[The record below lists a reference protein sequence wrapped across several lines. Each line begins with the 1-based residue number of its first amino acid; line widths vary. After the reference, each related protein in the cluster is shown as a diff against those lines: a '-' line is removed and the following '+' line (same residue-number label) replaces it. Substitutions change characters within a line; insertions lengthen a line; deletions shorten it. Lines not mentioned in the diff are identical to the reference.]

1 MPLPMND
8 VSTIL
13 WRERQL
19 LELLLFKLEEEQLL
33 LAAGRARWL
42 ARAAHEVETVL
53 DAIKTAE
60 LARAMEVEA
69 AARELGLGPNPSLG
83 ELIDIAP
90 DPWRGILT
98 DHRDAFLTMT
108 QEILSVA
115 GSNRELLARGQR
127 AVQDALVFVNGVDAD
142 TYTPGGTRSDRSSSS
157 LIVNEVL

>member
-1 MPLPMND
+1 MSLNN

-42 ARAAHEVETVL
+42 AQAANEVETVL
-53 DAIKTAE
+53 EEIKNAE
-60 LARAMEVEA
+60 LARSIEVDAVASELRLGPDVSLGDLIEA
-69 AARELGLGPNPSLG
+69 AP
-83 ELIDIAP
+83 AP
-90 DPWRGILT
+90 WSGIFA

-115 GSNRELLARGQR
+115 GSNRELLNRGQR
-127 AVQDALVFVNGVDAD
+127 AVRDALSFIEGPDDD
-142 TYTPGGTRSDRSSSS
+142 TYTPTGSRADRVSSSVM
-157 LIVNEVL
+157 LNEVL